1 MRRLKLVR
9 SAPAWPIRRSGS
21 NHGRWSPE
29 VNNPVQTPRRG
40 GPGDGERSSKF
51 ALNEELPTGFCPDPR
66 RVLVP
71 IALDDA
77 SDAASAL
84 AVGSGAELSLLYV
97 FESSVTEANA
107 SHIEAEVRRRF
118 SAARVRHPNARLFLR
133 ASVVCA
139 QLQAVANALG
149 ADLIVTSRDYHRR
162 FLRCLTCAEAGGFCI
177 RDCIDFT
184 DRLR

>member
-1 MRRLKLVR
+1 MVK
-9 SAPAWPIRRSGS
+9 IRQKMGY
-21 NHGRWSPE
+21 
-29 VNNPVQTPRRG
+29 
-40 GPGDGERSSKF
+40 F
-51 ALNEELPTGFCPDPR
+51 
-66 RVLVP
+66 
-71 IALDDA
+71 
-77 SDAASAL
+77 
-84 AVGSGAELSLLYV
+84 
-97 FESSVTEANA
+97 FESSVAEANA

-177 RDCIDFT
+177 CDCIDFT
-184 DRLR
+184 DRLRYLDMAFLRSGSRPPRSRRQRKPESRQRAVSTD